1 MNYSF
6 NFYEDG
12 NVLSIVTTCGAR
24 TVAVLAAFE

>member
-24 TVAVLAAFE
+24 NMAPIVLC